1 MNKNSVRKFKWFWAW
16 QDENEEAWLSE
27 MALSGYHLEK
37 PQLLGV
43 YHFQQ
48 GAPENIVYRL
58 DYNVL
63 GKKDRESY
71 LQLFQD
77 AGWEHVGDLSSW
89 VYFRKQFQ
97 PGETAE
103 IFSDTDSKIQKYQ
116 RIMTFLTILLPIF
129 LFNIINFKPNLFGF
143 LGNVILFIYTI
154 ILLLWAYALVKLLQ
168 RITQLKKNN

>member
-1 MNKNSVRKFKWFWAW
+1 MNKNTVKKFRWFWAW

-37 PQLLGV
+37 PQLFGV
-43 YHFQQ
+43 YLFQQ
-48 GAPENIVYRL
+48 GAPENFVFRL

-77 AGWEHVGDLSSW
+77 SGWEHVGDLSSW
-89 VYFRKQFQ
+89 TYFRKQYK

-116 RIMTFLTILLPIF
+116 RIMTYLVILLPIF
-129 LFNIINFKPNLFGF
+129 LFNIINFKPYLSGF
-143 LGNVILFIYTI
+143 LGNILLVFHTTI
-154 ILLLWAYALVKLLQ
+154 IILWAYALVKLMQ
-168 RITQLKKNN
+168 RISQLKKNN